1 MCRRRPSSYL
11 ATDEVF
17 RQVSHYGIARIIV
30 RDKARAA
37 GLTLKDT
44 GFVERGIM
52 VLAIERGDTVLSLPK
67 AEAQVLGE
75 DYLLCYGKVSEI
87 VNKTQ

>member
-1 MCRRRPSSYL
+1 VCRRRPSSYL
-11 ATDEVF
+11 ATDEVLH
-17 RQVSHYGIARIIV
+17 QVSHYGIARIIV

-67 AEAQVLGE
+67 AEAQVLAG